1 MLKKLTLN
9 LILILVLGQKCL
21 ALEHARGSAACA
33 CQVTCSNCGCTHCLA
48 EVEVN
53 PELNKKLILAATKG
67 EEEYV
72 DDLLMLKA
80 DPNFQSRS
88 GMSPLMG
95 AAKNGHLNIV
105 KKLLAYGGIVSLKND
120 KGKIAYDFA
129 QEESQHCASGP
140 SSPASSSSCPSSPAL
155 SPASSP
161 VDGLLSPDKER
172 NYILIKHALLK
183 QQLSELLIDAIKC
196 PDLKLEEIKH
206 ILRLG
211 ADPNFNY
218 GRNGETPLLLAVA
231 KNSSE
236 YHDVLKLLVEKN
248 ADVSHTDCYGTTPL
262 MMAIDDNATDTV
274 EFLLKNG
281 ADVHA
286 QNMTGEHALLLAA
299 KRNSVENVEKLL
311 SLEADINVANAAN
324 VTALMFAA
332 SNGYDELVDLL
343 IDKGAE
349 LETKDHE
356 SGMAALLAA
365 ADGGHLSTVQKLI
378 EAGANYLV
386 QNVSYRC
393 LFDHAIFSRNKQLI
407 DYVKAL
413 PVDVSCPQSSR
424 PFFVSFAKFLYRTKS
439 PSNLWRNPETGQL
452 YTRCNTLQQSYD
464 YWCHQQLSPDVWAT
478 SLAKAHKKKKFSFDL
493 DQTAATIIEV
503 DK

>member
-9 LILILVLGQKCL
+9 LILILALGQKCL

-33 CQVTCSNCGCTHCLA
+33 CQVACSNCGCTHCLS

-67 EEEYV
+67 DEECV

-80 DPNFQSRS
+80 DPNYQSRS

-129 QEESQHCASGP
+129 QAESQNCPSGP
-140 SSPASSSSCPSSPAL
+140 SSPSSVLS

-161 VDGLLSPDKER
+161 ASSPISSPLSPIKER
-172 NYILIKHALLK
+172 NYILIKHALLT

-206 ILRLG
+206 ILSLG
-211 ADPNFNY
+211 ANPNFSY

-231 KNSSE
+231 KNRPE
-236 YHDVLKLLVEKN
+236 YHNLLKLLVDKN
-248 ADVSHTDCYGTTPL
+248 ADVSRADCYGSTPL
-262 MMAIDDNATDTV
+262 MMATDDDATETV
-274 EFLLKNG
+274 DFLLANG

-299 KRNSVENVEKLL
+299 KQDSLANVKKLL
-311 SLEADINVANAAN
+311 SHKADINVTNRSN
-324 VTALMFAA
+324 ITPLMFAA
-332 SNGYDELVDLL
+332 SNGHSELVDFL
-343 IDKGAE
+343 IDEGAE
-349 LETKDHE
+349 LEIKDNQT
-356 SGMAALLAA
+356 GMTALLAA
-365 ADGGHLSTVQKLI
+365 ADNGHQNIVKKLI
-378 EAGANYLV
+378 QAGANYLA
-386 QNVSYRC
+386 QNSSYRC
-393 LFDHAIFSRNKQLI
+393 LIDHAAFSKDKALI

-413 PVDVSCPQSSR
+413 PVDVSCPQSKK

-439 PSNLWRNPETGQL
+439 PSNLWRNPDTGQL

-464 YWCHQQLSPDVWAT
+464 FWCHHHLTPAAWAV
-478 SLAKAHKKKKFSFDL
+478 SLAKADKKKKFSFGL
-493 DQTAATIIEV
+493 DHTAATIINE